1 MLEAARLAAEK
12 LAAERL
18 AAEKL
23 AAEKLAAEKLAAEKL
38 AAEEEEEEEEEVYE
52 LKRVHSMASGDSSVL
67 DGKWHLEN
75 DSCLATIEKGT
86 ITFENKSWSIQEFNG

>member
-23 AAEKLAAEKLAAEKL
+23 AAEKLAAEKLAA
-38 AAEEEEEEEEEVYE
+38 EEEEEEEEVYE